1 MKQML
6 KKQLAVAAKK
16 ILATYKPEIIG
27 VTGSVGK
34 TTTKEAI
41 ATVLGSRFNVR
52 ATYKNYNN
60 EIGVPLTVIGATSP
74 GRSLKGWLQ
83 VFTLAKKISADA
95 KTTYPEMLVLEMGID
110 HPGDMDYLTSIAK
123 PHRAVLTRLGSAH
136 AEFFSSISELH
147 AEKFKLAQALP
158 EDGVL
163 IYNYEDPEIRKKV
176 ADFPYKSIS
185 YGFSDGADVK
195 AEASSLNFITDKTR
209 VGVSFKIEYEGS
221 AVPVFVP
228 GLVSRP
234 GVLSALAAAAVAYSY
249 NFNSI
254 EISEALGKFKPPAG
268 RMNVMSGLRETLIID
283 DTYNSSPEAVSE
295 SLETLFEIPKTD
307 YHESWIVLGDMRELG
322 ERSKQAHQ
330 DIGALVADKK
340 FDYLVTVGPEAEAIF
355 ESAKANGMNINRVW
369 HFVEVKEAAEFL
381 AEKISTQDILL
392 IKGSQAVRLEKI
404 VKRLMRE
411 PERASELLVRQGSEW
426 N

>member
-16 ILATYKPEIIG
+16 ILATYNPEIIG

-74 GRSLKGWLQ
+74 GRSLQGWLK
-83 VFTLAKKISADA
+83 VFAQAKKISADA
-95 KTTYPEMLVLEMGID
+95 KTTYPEMLVLEMGVD

-123 PHRAVLTRLGSAH
+123 PHRAVITRLGSAH
-136 AEFFSSISELH
+136 VEFFSSISELH
-147 AEKFKLAQALP
+147 TEKFKLAQALP

-163 IYNYEDPEIRKKV
+163 IYNYEDQELRKKV

-195 AEASSLNFITDKTR
+195 AEASSLNFVTHTTR
-209 VGVSFKIEYEGS
+209 VGVSFKIEYDGS

-254 EISEALGKFKPPAG
+254 EISEALGKFKPPVG

-295 SLETLFEIPKTD
+295 SLETIFEIPKSD
-307 YHESWIVLGDMRELG
+307 YRENWIVLGDMKELG
-322 ERSKQAHQ
+322 NRSKQAHEE
-330 DIGALVADKK
+330 IGALVAEKK
-340 FDYLVTVGPEAEAIF
+340 FHHLVAVGPEAEAIF
-355 ESAKANGMNINRVW
+355 ESAKASGMDSDKVW
-369 HFVEVKEAAEFL
+369 YFAEANEAAEFL
-381 AEKISTQDILL
+381 AKNISSQDILL

-404 VKRLMRE
+404 VKRLMKE
-411 PERASELLVRQGSEW
+411 PEKAAELLVRQGSEW